1 VPIVRDRLRVIG
13 GARWEHDLIE
23 LDTAVRAGPD
33 TPCPDN
39 ETQCDAVIT
48 RDESNILPGVSLI
61 YSPLYAM
68 NLRFA
73 WNKTVSRPEFRE
85 LAPTE
90 FPAQR
95 GERPSF
101 GNILL
106 VQSEWESY
114 DVRWEWLYGEDELVS
129 MTGFYKEGENPIE
142 KTEVPQAADPAET
155 WINAATTK
163 IWGLEFEG
171 RKDLGS
177 LHEKLEGFRMSTN
190 VSWFPKKETFVPK
203 VQVANLDTQQTNTN
217 RDPVDVPNFIVN
229 ATLEYSI
236 EDLVTAQVL
245 YQTVGPTIVR
255 AGVFGVPD
263 ATSERADRVD
273 IVLQFPLERWIDLP
287 VNLNLSA
294 ENITNDQFI
303 ETQGD
308 FITKTTTAGVK
319 FGLGLSYTY

>member
-1 VPIVRDRLRVIG
+1 
-13 GARWEHDLIE
+13 
-23 LDTAVRAGPD
+23 
-33 TPCPDN
+33 
-39 ETQCDAVIT
+39 
-48 RDESNILPGVSLI
+48 
-61 YSPLYAM
+61 
-68 NLRFA
+68 
-73 WNKTVSRPEFRE
+73 
-85 LAPTE
+85 
-90 FPAQR
+90 
-95 GERPSF
+95 
-101 GNILL
+101 
-106 VQSEWESY
+106 
-114 DVRWEWLYGEDELVS
+114 
-129 MTGFYKEGENPIE
+129 
-142 KTEVPQAADPAET
+142 
-155 WINAATTK
+155 
-163 IWGLEFEG
+163 
-171 RKDLGS
+171 
-177 LHEKLEGFRMSTN
+177 
-190 VSWFPKKETFVPK
+190 

-263 ATSERADRVD
+263 ATAERADRVD